1 MNKEATHTASDEQL
15 AIYAK
20 ALAHPVR
27 IQILRI
33 LNQQACCFTGDLTEI
48 IPLAQ
53 STISQHLKVLKD
65 AGLIQGEIQTP
76 RVRYCL
82 NTDHWPEAKILFA
95 SLFNL

>member
-1 MNKEATHTASDEQL
+1 MNNEYTHKTDDKEL
-15 AIYAK
+15 AAYAK

-27 IQILRI
+27 IQIVRI

-65 AGLIQGEIQTP
+65 AQLIQGEIQTP

-82 NTDHWPEAKILFA
+82 NADHWPKAKRLFA
-95 SLFNL
+95 SLFEL